1 VTNVVR
7 RRLAVRTDGAYR
19 RPSASTR
26 SPPIVNCWPVYRLRT
41 FGSIAVERDSL
52 PLAGRATQRR
62 RLALLALLA
71 SAGSRGVRRDKLL
84 GYLWP
89 ESDTEQG
96 RHSLS
101 QTLYSLR
108 QELGADVILAG
119 VDDVRLNASLLP
131 SDVGEFE
138 DALAAKQLD
147 RAVALYTGPFLD
159 GFFLSGAVE
168 FERWLEGERERLAL
182 ACRAAHESLARSA
195 TVAGDRAA
203 AALHWR
209 RRAELEPLN
218 SSVALELM
226 RALAAL
232 GDRAGAVR
240 HARAHCA
247 LVRAELD
254 VDPPPAIRHLADQ
267 LRTEPPAQR
276 PERDAPPAATER
288 TAAQSIS
295 DKSLRRSAAL
305 DYPIRLLRR
314 SGQLRVEHPRTS
326 RIGAA
331 IVVIAVIVAVLTVT
345 HRGPRVVSA
354 ASRAGPLIVL
364 VGDVLG
370 RDSVLSGAVHEALRA
385 ELESTDGVRVV
396 GDAAIRQ
403 TLRLMKLRAD
413 TPLTASVA
421 ADAAQREGASIAVT
435 GTIRPLGHGTQ
446 IVVEMLDPRS
456 GGSLASFVARA
467 AGDDAILP
475 AITKLASQV
484 RERVLGIRVD
494 SASPMPRVT
503 TASLP
508 ALRSYVLAR
517 DALAH
522 GDRQTAIQFGEAALV
537 HDSSFAMAHYLLGDV
552 LWYEDHQRH
561 STMHLTKALAW
572 SSQLPQRERLIVRA
586 RYQQL
591 VADRLDSALYYWQ
604 LLARTYPEEPLAYEG
619 LWWTYRALADTR
631 LTATAAESA
640 LHRDSTP
647 TWYARYVESHTG
659 VLMLSGDT
667 ANLWRFTREQRS
679 GYPATS
685 MARFWWAFLHG
696 YDLPGMLLAADRDRA
711 RRQTVLVA
719 MGRLSEA
726 ARELDS
732 VRVHDRLQ
740 YLPRALLAQA
750 RGELTAGSPVT
761 ARRLAREALS
771 WIERADLSA
780 PAYARLAERTA
791 DIAARTGDEQ
801 CLAALRQLIARAD
814 SGRALPSLRLA
825 TLALDAFSSFA
836 RGDMRSA
843 AAKAARAR
851 EGMFFGMPTS
861 TLLALEADA
870 RAALGEHSVA
880 DSLYALVME
889 RPGPPDGDFEA
900 KVIVMAAVRA
910 ERARRRVSLR

>member
-1 VTNVVR
+1 M
-7 RRLAVRTDGAYR
+7 
-19 RPSASTR
+19 
-26 SPPIVNCWPVYRLRT
+26 
-41 FGSIAVERDSL
+41 FGSIAIERDGL
-52 PLAGRATQRR
+52 PLVGRATQRR

-71 SAGSRGVRRDKLL
+71 SAGPRGVRRDKLL
-84 GYLWP
+84 AYLWP
-89 ESDTEQG
+89 ESDAEQG

-131 SDVGEFE
+131 SDLAEFE
-138 DALAAKQLD
+138 EALSAKQLG
-147 RAVALYTGPFLD
+147 RAVTLYTAPFLD

-168 FERWLEGERERLAL
+168 FERWLEAERERLVF
-182 ACRAAHESLARSA
+182 ACRAAHESLAQ
-195 TVAGDRAA
+195 TAA
-203 AALHWR
+203 AAGDHAASAIHWR

-218 SSVALELM
+218 SSIALELM

-240 HARAHCA
+240 HARAHSA
-247 LVRAELD
+247 LVRSELD
-254 VDPPPAIRHLADQ
+254 VDVPPAIGDLADQ
-267 LRTEPPAQR
+267 LRVDPPASA
-276 PERDAPPAATER
+276 PAPVATPPAPPGR
-288 TAAQSIS
+288 TTARALS
-295 DKSLRRSAAL
+295 DKHLRRSAAL

-314 SGQLRVEHPRTS
+314 SGQFRVEHPRTS
-326 RIGAA
+326 RVGAA
-331 IVVIAVIVAVLTVT
+331 LLVVAVILGLLVVT
-345 HRGPRVVSA
+345 HRNARLMSA
-354 ASRAGPLIVL
+354 APRAGPLTVL

-370 RDSVLSGAVHEALRA
+370 RDSVLTGAVHEAMRA
-385 ELESTDGVRVV
+385 ELESTDGIRVV
-396 GDAAIRQ
+396 GDAAVRQ
-403 TLRLMKLRAD
+403 TLRLMKLPSD

-435 GTIRPLGHGTQ
+435 GTIRPLGRGTQ
-446 IVVEMLDPRS
+446 IVVELLDPRS
-456 GGSLASFVARA
+456 GGPLASFVARA
-467 AGDDAILP
+467 AGDDDILP
-475 AITKLASQV
+475 AITRLASQV
-484 RERVLGIRVD
+484 RERVLGVSVD

-522 GDRQTAIQFGEAALV
+522 GDRQTAIEFGEAALI

-572 SSQLPQRERLIVRA
+572 SEQLPQRERLIVRA

-591 VADRLDSALYYWQ
+591 VRDRLDSALYYWQ
-604 LLARTYPEEPLAYEG
+604 LLARMYPDEPLAYEG
-619 LWWTYRALADTR
+619 LWWTYRALGDPR
-631 LTATAAESA
+631 LTAAAAESA

-647 TWYARYVESHTG
+647 TWYGRYVESRTALL
-659 VLMLSGDT
+659 VLSADT

-679 GYPATS
+679 GYPATR
-685 MARFWWAFLHG
+685 MARFWWAFAHD
-696 YDLPGMLLAADRDRA
+696 YDLPAMLSAADRDA
-711 RRQTVLVA
+711 VRRQTVLVA
-719 MGRLSEA
+719 MGRLSDA
-726 ARELDS
+726 SRELDS
-732 VRVHDRLQ
+732 IRANSRVQ

-750 RGELTAGSPVT
+750 RGELTVGSTLV
-761 ARRLAREALS
+761 ARRLAREVLS
-771 WIERADLSA
+771 WIEHADLSA

-791 DIAARTGDEQ
+791 DIAARVGDRE
-801 CLAALRQLIARAD
+801 CLAGLRQLIARVD

-825 TLALDAFSSFA
+825 ALAVEAFSSFA

-843 AAKAARAR
+843 AAKVARAR
-851 EGMFFGMPTS
+851 DGMFFGMPTS

-870 RAALGEHSVA
+870 RATLGEHAAA

-900 KVIVMAAVRA
+900 KVMVMAAVRA
-910 ERARRRVSLR
+910 ELAAPRNPTSLR

>member
-1 VTNVVR
+1 MN
-7 RRLAVRTDGAYR
+7 
-19 RPSASTR
+19 
-26 SPPIVNCWPVYRLRT
+26 RLRT
-41 FGSIAVERDSL
+41 FGSIALERDGL

-84 GYLWP
+84 AYLWP
-89 ESDTEQG
+89 ESDAEQG

-119 VDDVRLNASLLP
+119 VDDVRLNAALLP
-131 SDVGEFE
+131 SDLGEFE
-138 DALAAKQLD
+138 EALGAKQLG

-159 GFFLSGAVE
+159 GFFLSGAVD
-168 FERWLEGERERLAL
+168 FERWLEAERERLVV
-182 ACRAAHESLARSA
+182 ACRAAHESLAQ
-195 TVAGDRAA
+195 TAA
-203 AALHWR
+203 AAGDHAAAAIHWR

-218 SSVALELM
+218 SSIALELM

-240 HARAHCA
+240 HARAHSA
-247 LVRAELD
+247 LVRSELD
-254 VDPPPAIRHLADQ
+254 VDVPPAIRDLADQ
-267 LRTEPPAQR
+267 LRVDPPALAPAPVATPPAP
-276 PERDAPPAATER
+276 PERTTTRAV
-288 TAAQSIS
+288 S
-295 DKSLRRSAAL
+295 DKHLRRSAAL

-314 SGQLRVEHPRTS
+314 SGQLRVEHPRMS
-326 RIGAA
+326 RVGAA
-331 IVVIAVIVAVLTVT
+331 LLVVALIVGLLVVT
-345 HRGPRVVSA
+345 HRSARLISA
-354 ASRAGPLIVL
+354 APRAGPLRVL

-370 RDSVLSGAVHEALRA
+370 RDSVLSGAVHEAMRA
-385 ELESTDGVRVV
+385 ELESTAGIRVV
-396 GDAAIRQ
+396 GDAAVRQ
-403 TLRLMKLRAD
+403 TLRLMKLPSD
-413 TPLTASVA
+413 TPLTANVA

-435 GTIRPLGHGTQ
+435 GTIRPLGRGTQ

-456 GGSLASFVARA
+456 GASLASFVARA
-467 AGDDAILP
+467 AGDDDILP
-475 AITKLASQV
+475 AITRLASQV
-484 RERVLGIRVD
+484 RERVLGVSVD

-522 GDRQTAIQFGEAALV
+522 GDRQTAIEFGEAALI

-572 SSQLPQRERLIVRA
+572 SEQLPQRERLIVRA

-591 VADRLDSALYYWQ
+591 VRDRLDSALYYWQ
-604 LLARTYPEEPLAYEG
+604 LLARMYPEEPLAYEG
-619 LWWTYRALADTR
+619 LWWTYRALGDPR
-631 LTATAAESA
+631 LTAAAAESA

-647 TWYARYVESHTG
+647 TWYARYVESQTG
-659 VLMLSGDT
+659 ILVFSADT

-679 GYPATS
+679 GYPATR
-685 MARFWWAFLHG
+685 MARFWWAFAHD
-696 YDLPGMLLAADRDRA
+696 DLPAMLSAADRDAA

-719 MGRLSEA
+719 MGRLSDA
-726 ARELDS
+726 SRELDS
-732 VRVHDRLQ
+732 IRAHSRVQ

-750 RGELTAGSPVT
+750 RGELTVGSPVV
-761 ARRLAREALS
+761 ARRLAREALA
-771 WIERADLSA
+771 WIEHADLSA

-791 DIAARTGDEQ
+791 DIAARVGDRE
-801 CLAALRQLIARAD
+801 CLAGLRQLIARVD

-825 TLALDAFSSFA
+825 ALALEAFSSFA

-843 AAKAARAR
+843 AAKVARAR
-851 EGMFFGMPTS
+851 DGMFFGMPTS

-870 RAALGEHSVA
+870 RASLGEHAAA

-910 ERARRRVSLR
+910 QLAAPRIRTSLR